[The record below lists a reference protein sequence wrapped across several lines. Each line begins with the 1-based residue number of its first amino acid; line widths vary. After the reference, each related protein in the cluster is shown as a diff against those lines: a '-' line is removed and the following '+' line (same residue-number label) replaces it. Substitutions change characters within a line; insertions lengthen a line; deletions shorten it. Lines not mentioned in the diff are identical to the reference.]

1 MSSNVT
7 SGGRRPPRSGPSG
20 PPPARHRPGGAPP
33 RHGPPPPPAAP
44 PPPPPRGGGR
54 APPPPPLGRL
64 GPLPWIGPAVLLIVV
79 VVLWPVYEMVRTS
92 FLKISVSGFVRG
104 WAGLDK
110 YRQLFDEPDLGSVIT
125 ATVVWTVGVVALTM
139 VLSLGLA
146 QLFNQRFPGRRLTRW
161 ALIAPWA
168 ASVLMTAI
176 GFKWMLDRTA
186 GVLNTLMTDL
196 GIVDSPKDWLGDPS
210 TAWPWMMF
218 VAVFVSLPFTTYT
231 LLAGLQTVP
240 GEVYEAARVDGAGVW
255 QTYRRITLPLL
266 RPAFLVGVVINLINV
281 FNSFPVIWGMTRG
294 GPDSDT
300 ATTTVFMYQL
310 KSSDIGESAA
320 MSVVNFALVVVMVAA
335 FLKVSRWNQEE
346 A

>member
-7 SGGRRPPRSGPSG
+7 SGGRRPPRPGRSRGYRSG
-20 PPPARHRPGGAPP
+20 
-33 RHGPPPPPAAP
+33 
-44 PPPPPRGGGR
+44 
-54 APPPPPLGRL
+54 LGRL

-92 FLKISVSGFVRG
+92 FLRISVSGFVRG

-139 VLSLGLA
+139 VISLGLA
-146 QLFNQRFPGRRLTRW
+146 QLFDQRFPGRRLTRW

-186 GVLNTLMTDL
+186 GVLNTVMTDL

-218 VAVFVSLPFTTYT
+218 IAVFVSLPFTTYT

-294 GPDSDT
+294 GPDRDT

>member
-7 SGGRRPPRSGPSG
+7 SGGPRPPRTGRSGARRSG
-20 PPPARHRPGGAPP
+20 
-33 RHGPPPPPAAP
+33 
-44 PPPPPRGGGR
+44 
-54 APPPPPLGRL
+54 LGRL

-110 YRQLFDEPDLGSVIT
+110 YRQLFDEPGLGSVVT

-139 VLSLGLA
+139 VISLALA

-186 GVLNTLMTDL
+186 GVLNTVMTDL
-196 GIVDSPKDWLGDPS
+196 GVIDSPKDWLGDPS

-240 GEVYEAARVDGAGVW
+240 DEVYEAARVDGAGVW
-255 QTYRRITLPLL
+255 QTYVRITLPLL

>member
-1 MSSNVT
+1 VSTNAT
-7 SGGRRPPRSGPSG
+7 SAGSRRPVKGRSGSRRSG
-20 PPPARHRPGGAPP
+20 LA
-33 RHGPPPPPAAP
+33 
-44 PPPPPRGGGR
+44 
-54 APPPPPLGRL
+54 RL
-64 GPLPWIGPAVLLIVV
+64 GPLPWIGPAVLLIVL

-104 WAGLDK
+104 SAGFDK
-110 YRQLFDEPDLGSVIT
+110 YRQLFDEPGLGPVIT
-125 ATVVWTVGVVALTM
+125 ATVIWTVGVVALTM
-139 VLSLGLA
+139 VLSLLLA
-146 QLFNQRFPGRRLTRW
+146 QLFNQHFPGRRVTRW

-186 GVLNTLMTDL
+186 GVLNTVMTDL
-196 GIVDSPKDWLGDPS
+196 GVIDGPRDWLGDPA

-240 GEVYEAARVDGAGVW
+240 GEVYEAAKVDGAGTW

-335 FLKVSRWNQEE
+335 FLKVSGWNKEE

>member
-7 SGGRRPPRSGPSG
+7 SGGRRPPRSGGSG
-20 PPPARHRPGGAPP
+20 PRRSG
-33 RHGPPPPPAAP
+33 
-44 PPPPPRGGGR
+44 
-54 APPPPPLGRL
+54 LGRL

-196 GIVDSPKDWLGDPS
+196 GIVDSPEDWLGDPS